1 MTQNLTGFESIEYSL
16 QAGEAEGISKPEYL
30 AKLEEFKEWYRQQP
44 NVMYVGVLTAIMKQ
58 LNKNMH
64 GDDPLYYEIP
74 NERELAAQYLLL
86 FEMSLPY
93 GLDLNNQINVS
104 KSATRFTVVF
114 KEITLRPPWRWRK
127 KPRFGSRRMACP
139 VCRRTAPVP

>member
-1 MTQNLTGFESIEYSL
+1 MVSPTTQ
-16 QAGEAEGISKPEYL
+16 
-30 AKLEEFKEWYRQQP
+30 RH
-44 NVMYVGVLTAIMKQ
+44 YVGVLTDVMKR

-64 GDDPLYYEIP
+64 GDDSLYYEIP
-74 NERELAAQYLLL
+74 KDRELAAQYLLL

-114 KEITLRPPWRWRK
+114 KEINTQTALALEEKAQVWLK
-127 KPRFGSRRMACP
+127 ENGLP
-139 VCRRTAPVP
+139 VCRRTGRVH